1 MNYKSRTVSYR
12 QQDRH
17 EADLLATDN
26 RTDSYRQKDRNEGDL
41 VGRDNRTEMKQ
52 L

>member
-12 QQDRH
+12 QQDRN
-17 EADLLATDN
+17 EADLVATDN

-41 VGRDNRTEMKQ
+41 VATDNRTEMKEI
-52 L
+52 